1 MRGAFGFQILNFTR
15 MYYENPGTTQYNQ
28 LKSAQEPVF
37 GKVVLNKNVL
47 PEYNSYYVED
57 GDFWKIDNIT
67 VGYNIKANKA
77 FKAMRIYVALINGF
91 TFTGYKGNDPEVNRL
106 GVTPGDDDR
115 DKYPATRTF
124 TAGLNVTF

>member
-1 MRGAFGFQILNFTR
+1 
-15 MYYENPGTTQYNQ
+15 
-28 LKSAQEPVF
+28 
-37 GKVVLNKNVL
+37 
-47 PEYNSYYVED
+47 
-57 GDFWKIDNIT
+57 
-67 VGYNIKANKA
+67 
-77 FKAMRIYVALINGF
+77 MRIYVALINGF